1 LNRQN
6 QTLQVDNA
14 RLCYDDAG
22 HGFPIV
28 FLHGWALDRGMWA
41 RQTGHFSAHYRVI
54 CLDRRGFG
62 ESTGNPSLVQEVTDL
77 EALFDALELQ
87 RVVLVGV
94 SQAARVA
101 LHAACVGLSARI
113 AALVL
118 EGAPAELV
126 VPVETGEVPIS
137 RYRELMATGGVEAFR
152 AEWALHPF
160 TRLRSDDPGSLQLI
174 AQMIARTPGRDLQM
188 AAADI
193 ARLHTPLEKVRAA
206 SLPVLILN
214 GEHDSAA
221 RRAAAV
227 TLSREFQQARHT
239 LISNAGHLPC
249 LDSPDDYNDALDAF
263 LRSLMLEP
271 RQPA

>member
-1 LNRQN
+1 
-6 QTLQVDNA
+6 
-14 RLCYDDAG
+14 
-22 HGFPIV
+22 
-28 FLHGWALDRGMWA
+28 MWA

-101 LHAACVGLSARI
+101 LHAACVELPARI

-137 RYRELMATGGVEAFR
+137 RYRELMATSGIEAFR
-152 AEWALHPF
+152 TEWALHPF
-160 TRLRSDDPGSLQLI
+160 TRLRSDDAGSLQLV
-174 AQMIARTPGRDLQM
+174 AQMIARTPGRDLEM

-263 LRSLMLEP
+263 LRSLTLEP
-271 RQPA
+271 RQPV